1 MPSFAEPSI
10 WLAMDLTV
18 TASIGAAFLAL
29 TLFAG
34 WRGAKPTDFAKGVR
48 MIPWR
53 GIMVFSAAG
62 VLLMAVHLVN
72 LLGFH
77 TGRN

>member
-1 MPSFAEPSI
+1 
-10 WLAMDLTV
+10 MDLTV
-18 TASIGAAFLAL
+18 TSAIAAAFLAV

-34 WRGAKPTDFAKGVR
+34 WRGSRPADFSKGVR

-77 TGRN
+77 TGR